1 MKVQE
6 VMRSAVRSIT
16 PVTDLATAG
25 RIMAEIEGGILPV
38 VGAHDCVVGVVTD
51 RDICLALAARDR
63 KPSEVQAVQI
73 MSSELFSCSPDH
85 DVRSALRWMAA
96 CKVRRLVV
104 VDAERK
110 LLGLL
115 ALDDVVLHSRALAT
129 AGFDG
134 PFHVD
139 IAETLHQIC
148 DHPTLAVRA

>member
-6 VMRSAVRSIT
+6 VMRGEVRYVSLE
-16 PVTDLATAG
+16 TDLATAG
-25 RIMAEIEGGILPV
+25 RVMAEIEGGILPV
-38 VGAHDCVVGVVTD
+38 VGADGRVAGVITD

-63 KPSEVQAVQI
+63 RPSEVQARQI
-73 MSSELFSCSPDH
+73 MSSELFSCAPDH
-85 DVRSALRWMAA
+85 DVRSALHWMGA

-104 VDAERK
+104 VDAQRR

-115 ALDDVVLHSRALAT
+115 SLDDVVLQSRALAS

-139 IAETLHQIC
+139 VAEALHQIC
-148 DHPTLAVRA
+148 DHPTLSVRA